1 MTEDTVFIEWSYTPD
16 SYFEDEFETNLT
28 LGNYQYKMAI
38 KKGKVE
44 VHIDLLAYNQESNI
58 HKRLYEK
65 INNIFKAR
73 LLINSE
79 SFKIYRGSIV
89 HIYYANGTKGV
100 KILTE
105 PAKAYAEGSKP
116 LINSVVKD
124 DKGNVIRDSRKER
137 IDNNKGLIDLVSRCE
152 SKDSFAVSL
161 LDCLDRAVNNEKHEL
176 VHLYEIREALVNKFG
191 NQQSVRQSLGISRND
206 WSRLGELANDLPLM
220 QGRHVGKKIE
230 ELRDAT
236 SAELNEAR
244 QLAQRFVKA
253 YLNYL
258 DAD

>member
-1 MTEDTVFIEWSYTPD
+1 MPTNDTVVLEWSYTPD
-16 SYFEDEFETNLT
+16 SYFEDEFETNLF
-28 LGNYQYKMAI
+28 LGNDQYKMAI

-100 KILTE
+100 KIITE

-124 DKGNVIRDSRKER
+124 DKGNVLRDSRKER
-137 IDNNKGLIDLVSRCE
+137 IDNNKEHFDLISRCE
-152 SKDSFAVSL
+152 SKDTFVISL

-176 VHLYEIREALVNKFG
+176 VHLYEVIDALSNKFG
-191 NQQSVRQSLGISRND
+191 SQQLARQSLSISRKD
-206 WSRLGELANDLPLM
+206 WSRLGELANDLPLK
-220 QGRHVGKKIE
+220 QGRHAGKKIN
-230 ELRDAT
+230 ELRVHTKIT
-236 SAELNEAR
+236 SGFCTDNAVSTVL
-244 QLAQRFVKA
+244 
-253 YLNYL
+253 
-258 DAD
+258 